1 MDDKKIM
8 NYSVL
13 FESFIVFYLI
23 EIMVLVSVYFF
34 FIKQKIVNETKLEI
48 EEASNGPAASDL
60 IKMRSIAKQ
69 LERVK

>member
-1 MDDKKIM
+1 M

-48 EEASNGPAASDL
+48 EEVSNGPAASDL

>member
-1 MDDKKIM
+1 M